1 MIIKKKLLLLISIIA
16 IAGFLLMLCVNIFET
31 FQIVEERGIVTREP
45 QPTPFFMYRLRIP
58 VYSLFLS
65 SILLIIAVMPLSY
78 YFMSK
83 RLEEKIEKNF
93 KIISKLI
100 KKGNSSAKIIPKEIG
115 NKNVI
120 LRFLSPNERKV
131 VEALIEKKGKT
142 LQSEIAHLQGMTKLK
157 THRAVKELE
166 RKGIINR
173 ESYGKTY
180 TISLTKDVEEVLL
193 K

>member
-1 MIIKKKLLLLISIIA
+1 MIKRKLLLISIIA
-16 IAGFLLMLCVNIFET
+16 IAGFLLMLCINVFET
-31 FQIVEERGIVTREP
+31 FQIIEERRMVRED
-45 QPTPFFMYRLRIP
+45 QPIPFFMYRLRIP
-58 VYSLFLS
+58 VYSLLFS
-65 SILLIIAVMPLSY
+65 SILLVIATVPLAY

-93 KIISKLI
+93 KIISQLI
-100 KKGNSSAKIIPKEIG
+100 KKENHLTKINSKEMNDRHI
-115 NKNVI
+115 I
-120 LRFLSPNERKV
+120 LRFLSPNERRV
-131 VEALIEKKGKT
+131 VELLIAKNGKV

-166 RKGIINR
+166 RKGIISR

-180 TISLTKDVEEVLL
+180 VVSLTRDVKEVLL